1 VFRPHH
7 VYGEYQNIADR
18 YRNVVGIF
26 MNQTL
31 RGEPMTVFGDGLQT
45 RAFSYIDDVAP
56 VIARAPL
63 VPAAQNEVF
72 NIGADRPCS
81 ALELAHAIAQAFD
94 VPPDVVHLDPRNEVK
109 HAYSS
114 HDKLRRVFPE
124 LPEPVP
130 LAEGVRR
137 MAEWVKR
144 VGARAP
150 VEFEAIEVTKN
161 LPPSWAKRA

>member
-1 VFRPHH
+1 M
-7 VYGEYQNIADR
+7 YGEYQNIGDR

-26 MNQTL
+26 MNQIL

-56 VIARAPL
+56 IIARAPL
-63 VPAAQNEVF
+63 VPASYNQVF
-72 NIGADRPCS
+72 NIGADKPCS
-81 ALELAHAIAQAFD
+81 VLELANEIARSFGTK
-94 VPPDVVHLDPRNEVK
+94 PNIVHLDPRNEVK

-124 LPEPVP
+124 LTQPVP

-144 VGARAP
+144 AGPRPP
-150 VEFEAIEVTKN
+150 VEFENIEVLKN
-161 LPPSWAKRA
+161 LPPSWARRA